1 MVGSNAFGATNPPK
15 KRSTHAQIYNQ
26 TILIDGIIDDS
37 LFNSGNHT
45 INNFTIFEPT
55 SGERSKYE
63 TEVKVFYTKKGVY
76 IAAKLYDKEPDK
88 ILRELGAR
96 DKLVNADYFG
106 VTIDTYQAGLNAY
119 SFIVSAA
126 GIQIDRK
133 ITNDLDNPEDS
144 NWNQVWYSGTKI
156 TEEGWNV
163 EMLIPYYTMIFP
175 SEGIHDWNI
184 QFVRSVRRDRE
195 LSYWNPVDPGN
206 SGKINQMG
214 EIKNISNLHT
224 PLRLSITPYVNAGI
238 NANLNPDN
246 FGIYKYNYGGGANIK
261 YGINQN
267 FTLDMTLIPDF
278 SNVIS
283 DVQVLNLS
291 PFEIDFTE
299 NRPFFTEGT
308 DIFSLSGLFY
318 SRRIGG
324 KPYTDPFAL
333 QDKYLVANQITKPR
347 LLNAIKLSG
356 RTNGKTGIGFLN
368 AIEAPKDVLLVS
380 TETDTIEQRINPL
393 TNYSVIVIDQGLKNN
408 SNITLTNTNV
418 IRQGKEAHDAN
429 VTALGA
435 NLRNNSQTYQLS
447 AQYNLSQRFID
458 NTVDLGHKYF
468 ASFQKI
474 SGLHQF
480 EVFTNVESKKYN
492 PNDLG
497 FLRSPNEKT
506 YGGFWHYKQFKPK
519 SKRLVNYRL
528 STGITYGT
536 LYQPNN
542 FTDFTLLFK
551 GGGKLNTFFGFG
563 GNLAIKPFGTVDYFE
578 PRTSDFSV
586 GLKRPA
592 SATVGGFI
600 STDYRKALALDLR
613 GEYQHAL
620 QNQKYYKLVIEPRI
634 RLNNHISLFPNVTF
648 IKEVNNIGYIRI
660 DTFEPE
666 AYLPTDIPIA
676 SRNINRIINGINAN
690 FIINKNVFSSL
701 RLNHYYSSVDYLDY
715 YKLTSNELI
724 PVNYNDIEQDGS
736 KRYDFIYN
744 SFNIDGQVT
753 WRFAPGSDIIV
764 SCRSN
769 LIKTDSESKKY
780 LENLGYISNAFEDF
794 YINFKCLYFLDINRF
809 IRR

>member
-1 MVGSNAFGATNPPK
+1 MCVNALRANNQPK
-15 KRSTHAQIYNQ
+15 KRSTNAEIYNN
-26 TILIDGIIDDS
+26 TVIIDGVIDDT
-37 LFNSGNHT
+37 LFSTGRNS

-55 SGERSKYE
+55 SGEPSKYK

-76 IAAKLYDKEPDK
+76 IAAKLFDKEPHK
-88 ILRELGAR
+88 ILRELGTR

-106 VTIDTYQAGLNAY
+106 VTFDTYQAGLNAY

-126 GIQIDRK
+126 GVQIDK
-133 ITNDLDNPEDS
+133 KLTNDLENPEDY

-156 TEEGWNV
+156 TKEGWSV

-175 SEGIHDWNI
+175 SEGINNWNA

-195 LSYWNPVDPGN
+195 LSYWNPVNPGN

-224 PLRLSITPYVNAGI
+224 PLRLSITPYLNTGVNTS
-238 NANLNPDN
+238 LNPDN

-324 KPYTDPFAL
+324 NSYKSPFSFKKKL
-333 QDKYLVANQITKPR
+333 LLANQSTKPK
-347 LLNAIKLSG
+347 LLNAVKISG
-356 RTNGKTGIGFLN
+356 RTNKKTGIGFLN
-368 AIEAPKDVLLVS
+368 AVEAPKDLLFLDNKL
-380 TETDTIEQRINPL
+380 DTVKHRINPL
-393 TNYSVIVIDQGLKNN
+393 TNYSILVLDQGLKYN

-418 IRQGKEAHDAN
+418 IRQGKDTYDAN
-429 VTALGA
+429 VTALGI
-435 NLRNNSQTYQLS
+435 NIRNKSQKYQLS
-447 AQYNLSQRFID
+447 AQYNLSQRFIE
-458 NTVDLGHKYF
+458 NIINLGHKYF
-468 ASFQKI
+468 VSLQKI
-474 SGLHQF
+474 VGLHQF
-480 EVFTNVESKKYN
+480 ELFTNVESKNYN

-506 YGGFWHYKQFKPK
+506 YGGVWHYKQFKPK
-519 SKRLVNYRL
+519 SKKIVNYRI
-528 STGITYGT
+528 STGITYST
-536 LYQPNN
+536 LYQADN
-542 FTDFTLLFK
+542 FTDLTFLIK
-551 GGGKLNTFFGFG
+551 AGGKLNTFFGFG
-563 GNLAIKPFGTVDYFE
+563 GNLAVNPFGSVDYFE
-578 PRTSDFSV
+578 PRTSDFSI
-586 GLKRPA
+586 GLERPP
-592 SATVGGFI
+592 SATIGGFI

-613 GEYQHAL
+613 GEYQYVL
-620 QNQKYYKLVIEPRI
+620 QNQSNYRITIEPRI
-634 RLNNHISLFPNVTF
+634 RLNNHISLFPNITF
-648 IKEVNNIGYIRI
+648 AKEINNIGYIAI
-660 DTFEPE
+660 WTFEPGE
-666 AYLPTDIPIA
+666 YSPDDIPMA
-676 SRNINRIINGINAN
+676 RRNVDRIINEIGIN
-690 FIINKNVFSSL
+690 FIINKNVSSTL

-715 YKLTSNELI
+715 YKLETNGLT
-724 PVNYNDIEQDGS
+724 PVNYSDINPNGS
-736 KRYDFIYN
+736 KKHDLIFN

-753 WRFAPGSDIIV
+753 WRFAPGSDLIV

-769 LIKTDSESKKY
+769 LIKNDSKTKNY
-780 LENLGYISNAFEDF
+780 LENLGYITDSFDNF
-794 YINFKCLYFLDINRF
+794 YVNFKCLYFLNLNRF
-809 IRR
+809 INR